1 MGATAAAPAPP
12 VAMPVAIANCDP
24 LPPDQVNSLV
34 DTAASRENL
43 DRDLLRGVIR
53 QESAFKPCA
62 VSPKGA
68 QGLMQL
74 MPATAIQFGVVNP
87 FDPVQ
92 NVDGGAHLLRQLL
105 NRYNGDLTKALGAYN
120 AGPSRVDA
128 ADGLPQIQETQ
139 DYVRQILSFLPL
151 NR

>member
-1 MGATAAAPAPP
+1 
-12 VAMPVAIANCDP
+12 
-24 LPPDQVNSLV
+24 
-34 DTAASRENL
+34 
-43 DRDLLRGVIR
+43 
-53 QESAFKPCA
+53 
-62 VSPKGA
+62 
-68 QGLMQL
+68 MQL